1 MSYQVIARKY
11 RPQTF
16 EEVVGQ
22 RPIITTLQNAV
33 EQRRVHHA
41 YLFSGPRG
49 CGKTTVARLLA
60 KALNCEKGPTAHPDN
75 TCSSCLEIAQS
86 RSLDVLEIDGASNRG
101 IDDVRELRE
110 TVRYSPARDRYKVFI
125 IDEVHMLTD
134 PAWNALLKTLEE
146 PPPQVV
152 FIIATTEY
160 REIPRT
166 ILSRC
171 QHFEFKKVAPSVLL
185 EHLKKVAAGEGATME
200 PSAADLIVRVA
211 EGSLRD
217 ALSAL
222 DQVIAFSGAK
232 VTDEQARTIL
242 GVVDRELILDFFSAV
257 RGRDCDRIVAIID
270 TLFEKGY
277 QPVEFLED
285 VLAQGRDLLLART
298 VSDPAKYLAGTPE
311 EIRALAERA
320 AAWSEDELLRF
331 IEIVT
336 REEGRIKN
344 STHARFLLEALG
356 IRLARLAD
364 LKPIEEILAALE
376 GAGGTIPQ
384 PSGPQPSGPK
394 PDPGRGASPGRPPA
408 APGPGSSR
416 TMSAAPIAAPVSITA
431 PVFGAAPAA
440 GAASPA
446 SPVPSPAFAVA
457 EPAPVT
463 SPVLSATDAPV
474 SSQAFVEALLQRV
487 HEERVAIG
495 SMLEQAIW
503 IQPVEDTLRIV
514 FSEKH
519 AFFRDKVQSR
529 DVTDYLKRTARA
541 LSGRDLRVVVETGA
555 AGAFEPLALA
565 AAAASPASPMM
576 RPATVVPA
584 AAAGMASPLPTAPD
598 GAVAGSPAAS
608 PAMDTVPRAPLA
620 AAAKPAARP
629 APARP
634 IGDAE
639 RQALRDRAMQ
649 DLSVRSML
657 DLFGGEIVDVEP
669 LG

>member
-22 RPIITTLQNAV
+22 RPIIQTLQNAV
-33 EQRRVHHA
+33 EQRRLHHA

-110 TVRYSPARDRYKVFI
+110 TVRYAPARDRYKVFI

-152 FIIATTEY
+152 FIFATTEY

-185 EHLKKVAAGEGATME
+185 EHLKKVAAGEGATIE
-200 PSAADLIVRVA
+200 PKAADLIVRVA

-222 DQVIAFSGAK
+222 DQVIAFSGTT
-232 VTDEQARTIL
+232 VTDEKARTIL
-242 GVVDRELILDFFSAV
+242 GVVDRELILDFFQAV
-257 RGRDCDRIVAIID
+257 RGRDCDRIVAIVD

-285 VLAQGRDLLLART
+285 VLAQARDLLLART

-311 EIRALAERA
+311 EIRALSERA
-320 AAWSEDELLRF
+320 ALWSEDELLRF
-331 IEIVT
+331 LEIVT

-376 GAGGTIPQ
+376 GPGGPAPQ
-384 PSGPQPSGPK
+384 PGGAK
-394 PDPGRGASPGRPPA
+394 PVGSMPPDTGRGAAPARPSPA
-408 APGPGSSR
+408 TPGPGPSR
-416 TMSAAPIAAPVSITA
+416 TMSAAPAAGPVAAAPSGPAPSI
-431 PVFGAAPAA
+431 PSAAPAPA
-440 GAASPA
+440 TEVVEPLAAA
-446 SPVPSPAFAVA
+446 A
-457 EPAPVT
+457 
-463 SPVLSATDAPV
+463 PVLSATDAPV
-474 SSQAFVEALLQRV
+474 TSQAFVEALLQRV
-487 HEERVAIG
+487 HEERVTIG

-503 IQPVEDTLRIV
+503 IQPVEDALRIV
-514 FSEKH
+514 FSDKQV
-519 AFFRDKVQSR
+519 FFRDKVQSR
-529 DVTDYLKRTARA
+529 DVTEYLKRTARE
-541 LSGRDLRVVVETGA
+541 LSGRDLRIVVETGA
-555 AGAFEPLALA
+555 PGSFEPLAPGQVTAIPL
-565 AAAASPASPMM
+565 S
-576 RPATVVPA
+576 
-584 AAAGMASPLPTAPD
+584 AAGMASPLPTDAGRAAPTA
-598 GAVAGSPAAS
+598 AVRPATGGSIPTAAPAA
-608 PAMDTVPRAPLA
+608 APRAPGTG
-620 AAAKPAARP
+620 PARAGTARP
-629 APARP
+629 APARR
-634 IGDAE
+634 IDDAE
-639 RQALRDRAMQ
+639 RQALKERALL
-649 DLSVRSML
+649 DPSVRSAL
-657 DLFGGEIVDVEP
+657 ELFGGELIDVEP

>member
-33 EQRRVHHA
+33 EQRRLHHA

-86 RSLDVLEIDGASNRG
+86 RSMDVMEIDGASNRG
-101 IDDVRELRE
+101 IDDVRTLRE
-110 TVRYSPARDRYKVFI
+110 TVRYHPARDRYKVFI

-152 FIIATTEY
+152 FIFATTEY

-185 EHLKKVAAGEGATME
+185 EHLKKVAQGEGATIE

-211 EGSLRD
+211 EGSVRD

-242 GVVDRELILDFFSAV
+242 GVVDRELILDFFAAV
-257 RGRDCDRIVAIID
+257 RGRDCDRIVAIVD

-298 VSDPAKYLAGTPE
+298 VSDPAKYLSGTPE

-364 LKPIEEILAALE
+364 LQPIEEILAALE
-376 GAGGTIPQ
+376 GPGTAAPAPGATGAPVRPAGSDGGT
-384 PSGPQPSGPK
+384 
-394 PDPGRGASPGRPPA
+394 RGAAPSAPRPPA
-408 APGPGSSR
+408 GPV
-416 TMSAAPIAAPVSITA
+416 AAAET
-431 PVFGAAPAA
+431 
-440 GAASPA
+440 ASPA
-446 SPVPSPAFAVA
+446 PIPVATEAPVPS
-457 EPAPVT
+457 
-463 SPVLSATDAPV
+463 
-474 SSQAFVEALLQRV
+474 QALVEALLQRV

-503 IQPVEDTLRIV
+503 IQAAEESLRIV

-519 AFFRDKVQSR
+519 GFFRDKVQSR
-529 DVTDYLKRTARA
+529 EVSEYLRTTARA
-541 LSGRDLRVVVETGA
+541 LSGRDRRIVVETGA
-555 AGAFEPLALA
+555 PGSFAPMALGA
-565 AAAASPASPMM
+565 AAATATAAITPAPPAVAPMPPPAALPAS
-576 RPATVVPA
+576 
-584 AAAGMASPLPTAPD
+584 
-598 GAVAGSPAAS
+598 
-608 PAMDTVPRAPLA
+608 
-620 AAAKPAARP
+620 AARP
-629 APARP
+629 APAAAAPARP
-634 IGDAE
+634 APGGAAPKPAPRLLDDVS
-639 RQALRDRAMQ
+639 RQALRDRALQ
-649 DLSVRSML
+649 EPAVRTVM

-669 LG
+669 L

>member
-22 RPIITTLQNAV
+22 RPIIQTLQNAV
-33 EQRRVHHA
+33 EQRRLHHA

-60 KALNCEKGPTAHPDN
+60 KALNCERGPTAHPDN
-75 TCSSCLEIAQS
+75 TCSSCLEIARS
-86 RSLDVLEIDGASNRG
+86 ASLDVLEIDGASNRG

-152 FIIATTEY
+152 FIFATTEY

-171 QHFEFKKVAPSVLL
+171 QHFEFKKVPPSLLL
-185 EHLKKVAAGEGATME
+185 EHLRKVAAGEGVTME

-222 DQVIAFSGAK
+222 DQVIAFSGTQ

-257 RGRDCDRIVAIID
+257 RGRDCDRIVAIVD

-285 VLAQGRDLLLART
+285 VLSQGRDLLLART

-311 EIRALAERA
+311 DIRALAERA
-320 AAWSEDELLRF
+320 APWSEDELLRF

-376 GAGGTIPQ
+376 GAGGPAPQ
-384 PSGPQPSGPK
+384 PSGAKPAGP
-394 PDPGRGASPGRPPA
+394 DAGRGAAPSPGRPS
-408 APGPGSSR
+408 PGPSR
-416 TMSAAPIAAPVSITA
+416 TTSAPL
-431 PVFGAAPAA
+431 A
-440 GAASPA
+440 GTAAST
-446 SPVPSPAFAVA
+446 SPATPAPPPFAVA
-457 EPAPVT
+457 EPVPRPSPLAPEG
-463 SPVLSATDAPV
+463 DAPITT
-474 SSQAFVEALLQRV
+474 QAFVETLLQRV

-503 IQPVEDTLRIV
+503 IQPVEDALRIV

-519 AFFRDKVQSR
+519 GFFRDKVQSR
-529 DVTDYLKRTARA
+529 EVSDYLRRTARELA
-541 LSGRDLRVVVETGA
+541 GRDLRIVVETGSP
-555 AGAFEPLALA
+555 GSFEPLSLGA
-565 AAAASPASPMM
+565 AAVATVPGVSPSPA
-576 RPATVVPA
+576 PAARAVTVVPA
-584 AAAGMASPLPTAPD
+584 AAAGMASPMPTDSGRPAAPPASS
-598 GAVAGSPAAS
+598 GPAGSAGSPAS
-608 PAMDTVPRAPLA
+608 
-620 AAAKPAARP
+620 AKPAARP
-629 APARP
+629 APIRP

-639 RQALRDRAMQ
+639 RQALRDRAAQ
-649 DLSVRSML
+649 DVSVQSMMN
-657 DLFGGEIVDVEP
+657 LFGAEIVEVEP

>member
-33 EQRRVHHA
+33 EQRRLHHA

-86 RSLDVLEIDGASNRG
+86 RSMDVMEIDGASNRG
-101 IDDVRELRE
+101 IDDVRTLRE
-110 TVRYSPARDRYKVFI
+110 TVRYHPARDRYKVFI

-146 PPPQVV
+146 PPPRVV
-152 FIIATTEY
+152 FIFATTEY

-185 EHLKKVAAGEGATME
+185 EHLRKVAQGEGVTVE

-211 EGSLRD
+211 EGSVRD

-242 GVVDRELILDFFSAV
+242 GVVDRELILDFFAAV
-257 RGRDCDRIVAIID
+257 RGRDCDRIVAIVD

-298 VSDPAKYLAGTPE
+298 VSDPAKYLSGTPE

-376 GAGGTIPQ
+376 GPGTAAPSPGATGAPVRPAGSDGGT
-384 PSGPQPSGPK
+384 
-394 PDPGRGASPGRPPA
+394 R
-408 APGPGSSR
+408 
-416 TMSAAPIAAPVSITA
+416 
-431 PVFGAAPAA
+431 GAAPSAPRPSAGPAA
-440 GAASPA
+440 AAETASPA
-446 SPVPSPAFAVA
+446 PIPVATEAPVPS
-457 EPAPVT
+457 
-463 SPVLSATDAPV
+463 
-474 SSQAFVEALLQRV
+474 QALVEALLQRV

-503 IQPVEDTLRIV
+503 IQAAEESLRIV

-519 AFFRDKVQSR
+519 GFFRDKVQSR
-529 DVTDYLKRTARA
+529 EVSEYLRTTARA
-541 LSGRDLRVVVETGA
+541 LSGRDLRIVVETGA
-555 AGAFEPLALA
+555 AGSFEPMSLGVAASSIA
-565 AAAASPASPMM
+565 AAANDAPAP
-576 RPATVVPA
+576 P
-584 AAAGMASPLPTAPD
+584 
-598 GAVAGSPAAS
+598 AVAPMPS
-608 PAMDTVPRAPLA
+608 
-620 AAAKPAARP
+620 PAARP
-629 APARP
+629 APAASAPARP
-634 IGDAE
+634 APGGAAPKPAPRLLDDAS
-639 RQALRDRAMQ
+639 RQALRDRALQ
-649 DLSVRSML
+649 EPAVRTVM

-669 LG
+669 L

>member
-33 EQRRVHHA
+33 EQRRLHHA

-86 RSLDVLEIDGASNRG
+86 RSMDVMEIDGASNRG
-101 IDDVRELRE
+101 IDDVRTLRE
-110 TVRYSPARDRYKVFI
+110 TVRYHPARDRYKVFI

-146 PPPQVV
+146 PPPRVV
-152 FIIATTEY
+152 FIFATTEY

-185 EHLKKVAAGEGATME
+185 EHLRKVAQGEGATIE

-211 EGSLRD
+211 EGSVRD

-242 GVVDRELILDFFSAV
+242 GVVDRELILDFFAAV
-257 RGRDCDRIVAIID
+257 RSRDCDRIVAIVD

-298 VSDPAKYLAGTPE
+298 VSDPAKYLSGTPE

-376 GAGGTIPQ
+376 GPGTAAPAPGATGAPVRPAGSDGGT
-384 PSGPQPSGPK
+384 
-394 PDPGRGASPGRPPA
+394 RGAAPSAPRPPA
-408 APGPGSSR
+408 GPV
-416 TMSAAPIAAPVSITA
+416 AAAET
-431 PVFGAAPAA
+431 
-440 GAASPA
+440 ASPA
-446 SPVPSPAFAVA
+446 PIPVATEAPVPS
-457 EPAPVT
+457 
-463 SPVLSATDAPV
+463 
-474 SSQAFVEALLQRV
+474 QALVEALLQRV

-503 IQPVEDTLRIV
+503 IQAAEESLRIV

-519 AFFRDKVQSR
+519 GFFRDKVQSR
-529 DVTDYLKRTARA
+529 EVSEYLRTTART
-541 LSGRDLRVVVETGA
+541 LSGRDRRIVVETGA
-555 AGAFEPLALA
+555 PGSFAPMALGA
-565 AAAASPASPMM
+565 AAATATAAITPAPPAVAPMPPPAALPAS
-576 RPATVVPA
+576 
-584 AAAGMASPLPTAPD
+584 
-598 GAVAGSPAAS
+598 
-608 PAMDTVPRAPLA
+608 
-620 AAAKPAARP
+620 AARP
-629 APARP
+629 APAAAAPARP
-634 IGDAE
+634 APGGTAPKPAPRLLDDAS
-639 RQALRDRAMQ
+639 RQALRDRALQ
-649 DLSVRSML
+649 EPAVRTVM

-669 LG
+669 L

>member
-33 EQRRVHHA
+33 EQRRLHHA

-86 RSLDVLEIDGASNRG
+86 RSMDVMEIDGASNRG
-101 IDDVRELRE
+101 IDDVRTLRE
-110 TVRYSPARDRYKVFI
+110 TVRYHPARDRYKVFI

-152 FIIATTEY
+152 FIFATTEY

-185 EHLKKVAAGEGATME
+185 EHLKKVAQGEGATIE

-211 EGSLRD
+211 EGSVRD

-242 GVVDRELILDFFSAV
+242 GVVDRELILDFFAAV
-257 RGRDCDRIVAIID
+257 RGRDCDRIVAIVD

-298 VSDPAKYLAGTPE
+298 VSDPAKYLSGTPE

-376 GAGGTIPQ
+376 GPGTAAPAPGATGAPVRPAGSDGGT
-384 PSGPQPSGPK
+384 
-394 PDPGRGASPGRPPA
+394 RGAAPSAPRPPA
-408 APGPGSSR
+408 GPV
-416 TMSAAPIAAPVSITA
+416 AAAET
-431 PVFGAAPAA
+431 
-440 GAASPA
+440 ASPA
-446 SPVPSPAFAVA
+446 PIPVATEAPVPS
-457 EPAPVT
+457 
-463 SPVLSATDAPV
+463 
-474 SSQAFVEALLQRV
+474 QALVEALLQRV

-503 IQPVEDTLRIV
+503 IQAAEESLRIV

-519 AFFRDKVQSR
+519 GFFRDKVQSR
-529 DVTDYLKRTARA
+529 EVSEYLRTTART
-541 LSGRDLRVVVETGA
+541 LSGRDRRIVVETGA
-555 AGAFEPLALA
+555 PGSFAPMALGAAAATATAAIAPAPPAVAPMPLSAALA
-565 AAAASPASPMM
+565 A
-576 RPATVVPA
+576 
-584 AAAGMASPLPTAPD
+584 
-598 GAVAGSPAAS
+598 
-608 PAMDTVPRAPLA
+608 
-620 AAAKPAARP
+620 PAARP
-629 APARP
+629 APAAAAPARP
-634 IGDAE
+634 APGGTAPKPAPRLLDDAS
-639 RQALRDRAMQ
+639 RQALRDRALQ
-649 DLSVRSML
+649 EPAVRTVM

-669 LG
+669 L

>member
-22 RPIITTLQNAV
+22 RPIIQTLENAV
-33 EQRRVHHA
+33 EQRRLHHA

-60 KALNCEKGPTAHPDN
+60 KALNCERGPTAHPDN

-152 FIIATTEY
+152 FIFATTEY

-185 EHLKKVAAGEGATME
+185 EQLKKVAAGEGVTIE
-200 PSAADLIVRVA
+200 PMAADLIVRVA

-222 DQVIAFSGAK
+222 DQVIAFSGTT
-232 VTDEQARTIL
+232 VTDEKARTIL
-242 GVVDRELILDFFSAV
+242 GVVDRELILDFFQAV
-257 RGRDCDRIVAIID
+257 RGRDCDRIVAIVD

-285 VLAQGRDLLLART
+285 VLAQARDLLLART
-298 VSDPAKYLAGTPE
+298 VSDPAKYLAGTAE
-311 EIRALAERA
+311 EIRALSERA
-320 AAWSEDELLRF
+320 ALWSEDELLRF

-376 GAGGTIPQ
+376 GPGGPTPQ
-384 PSGPQPSGPK
+384 PGGPK
-394 PDPGRGASPGRPPA
+394 PVGSMPPDTGRGTASAGRASPA
-408 APGPGSSR
+408 TPGPGSSR
-416 TMSAAPIAAPVSITA
+416 TMSAAP
-431 PVFGAAPAA
+431 APAA
-440 GAASPA
+440 VMP
-446 SPVPSPAFAVA
+446 VA
-457 EPAPVT
+457 EPLPAGV
-463 SPVLSATDAPV
+463 PVLSATDAPV
-474 SSQAFVEALLQRV
+474 PSQAFVEALLQRV
-487 HEERVAIG
+487 HEERVTIG

-503 IQPVEDTLRIV
+503 IQPAEDALRIV
-514 FSEKH
+514 FSEKQT
-519 AFFRDKVQSR
+519 FFRDKVQSR
-529 DVTDYLKRTARA
+529 DVTEYLKKTARE
-541 LSGRDLRVVVETGA
+541 LSGCDLRIVVETGA
-555 AGAFEPLALA
+555 PGSFEPMALGA
-565 AAAASPASPMM
+565 AAAPAPPAAVPGATFAAPRPHWVPPPRAALGSDVAPRGSSAGAPKSAPG
-576 RPATVVPA
+576 RPA
-584 AAAGMASPLPTAPD
+584 APKLD
-598 GAVAGSPAAS
+598 
-608 PAMDTVPRAPLA
+608 
-620 AAAKPAARP
+620 
-629 APARP
+629 
-634 IGDAE
+634 DAE
-639 RQALRDRAMQ
+639 RQALKDRALG
-649 DLSVRSML
+649 DPSVRSML
-657 DLFGGEIVDVEP
+657 ELFGGELIDVEP
-669 LG
+669 L

>member
-22 RPIITTLQNAV
+22 RPIIQTLQNAV
-33 EQRRVHHA
+33 EQRRLHHA

-60 KALNCEKGPTAHPDN
+60 KALNCEKGPTATPCN
-75 TCSSCLEIAQS
+75 ACSSCAEIAQS
-86 RSLDVLEIDGASNRG
+86 RSMDVLEIDGASNRG
-101 IDDVRELRE
+101 IDDVRTLRE
-110 TVRYSPARDRYKVFI
+110 TVRYHPARDRYKVFI

-152 FIIATTEY
+152 FIFATTEY

-185 EHLKKVAAGEGATME
+185 EHLKKVAQGEGVTVE

-222 DQVIAFSGAK
+222 DQVIAFSGDK

-242 GVVDRELILDFFSAV
+242 GVVDRDLILDFFAAV
-257 RGRDCDRIVAIID
+257 RGRDCDRIVAIVD

-298 VSDPAKYLAGTPE
+298 VSEPSKYLAGTPE
-311 EIRALAERA
+311 EIRALSERA

-336 REEGRIKN
+336 REETRIKN
-344 STHARFLLEALG
+344 SSHARFLLEALG

-364 LKPIEEILAALE
+364 LKPIEEILASLE
-376 GAGGTIPQ
+376 GPGSGAPSPGAKPAGA
-384 PSGPQPSGPK
+384 
-394 PDPGRGASPGRPPA
+394 DPGTRGAAPGAAPGRPPA
-408 APGPGSSR
+408 APAPGPSR
-416 TMSAAPIAAPVSITA
+416 SVSAAPS
-431 PVFGAAPAA
+431 
-440 GAASPA
+440 
-446 SPVPSPAFAVA
+446 A
-457 EPAPVT
+457 EPAAPIPV
-463 SPVLSATDAPV
+463 ATEAPV
-474 SSQAFVEALLQRV
+474 SSPAFVEALLQRV

-503 IQPVEDTLRIV
+503 IQAAEDALRIV

-519 AFFRDKVQSR
+519 GFFRDKVQSR
-529 DVTDYLKRTARA
+529 EVSEYLRSAVRS
-541 LSGRDLRVVVETGA
+541 LSGRDLRIVVETGA
-555 AGAFEPLALA
+555 PGSFEPMSLGA
-565 AAAASPASPMM
+565 AAPGMAAPRAAASV
-576 RPATVVPA
+576 ATPLNPA
-584 AAAGMASPLPTAPD
+584 AAAPRASVPTAAP
-598 GAVAGSPAAS
+598 AGPPAA
-608 PAMDTVPRAPLA
+608 PRAGATTGA
-620 AAAKPAARP
+620 APRP
-629 APARP
+629 ATR
-634 IGDAE
+634 IIDDAG
-639 RQALRDRAMQ
+639 RQALRDRALQ
-649 DLSVRSML
+649 EPAVRSVM

-669 LG
+669 L